1 MGDGDRSSS
10 GHFGPVDLE
19 SCAPPG
25 TRLRDQS
32 AAATILARCSTG
44 AQGSLYRRYTGL
56 NIVTFWRLIGK
67 KQAWRMANFYR
78 LTRKASATRSGNRE
92 MALVG
97 RWLTEAVGL
106 ILRLSEGGVE

>member
-32 AAATILARCSTG
+32 AAATILARCSPG
-44 AQGSLYRRYTGL
+44 PRGSLYPALHRLEHRDVLAADWKETGL
-56 NIVTFWRLIGK
+56 AHGQLLP
-67 KQAWRMANFYR
+67 AD
-78 LTRKASATRSGNRE
+78 
-92 MALVG
+92 
-97 RWLTEAVGL
+97 
-106 ILRLSEGGVE
+106 SEGERNSKRKPRDGAG